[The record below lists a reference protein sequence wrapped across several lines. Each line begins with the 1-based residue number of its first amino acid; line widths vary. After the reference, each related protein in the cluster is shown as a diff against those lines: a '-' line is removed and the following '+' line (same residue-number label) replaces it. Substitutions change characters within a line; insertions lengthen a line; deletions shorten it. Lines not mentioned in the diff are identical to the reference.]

1 MVNFYDSWGSS
12 VRKGQDTPAQDEEPS
27 KAPNSALVA
36 EVEALL
42 VDGPDLSDA
51 DDADEEEPEFERVKM
66 GPKLRLGS
74 ACPMFRAADSKG
86 ISFNVE
92 DTFRRGRKLLI
103 FFYPKGT
110 IGHCLLHTPTRHFT
124 HTHAHTHC
132 LSSLHSLT
140 WWITS
145 SLCR

>member
-1 MVNFYDSWGSS
+1 M
-12 VRKGQDTPAQDEEPS
+12 
-27 KAPNSALVA
+27 
-36 EVEALL
+36 L

-66 GPKLRLGS
+66 GAKLRLGS

-110 IGHCLLHTPTRHFT
+110 VGHRLLTLQHIISHTLTR
-124 HTHAHTHC
+124 THA
-132 LSSLHSLT
+132 LSLIPSQHHMVDYFIVVSMSGFT
-140 WWITS
+140 PY
-145 SLCR
+145 